1 MKSSLLTT
9 HLLGMAFVANS
20 FSTHLM
26 LIASVHNPS
35 STLLRSTP
43 NFGDWTNDDFLDS
56 LSGGNDENN
65 AEDYKNHPS
74 QKQQQAPENNLTDEE
89 ITEMA
94 VRAAQFYNTD
104 APIEEVYGVKRK
116 GPPRKQ
122 EE

>member
-1 MKSSLLTT
+1 MKSSSLPTTLL
-9 HLLGMAFVANS
+9 LAMAFVATS
-20 FSTHLM
+20 FSTHLI
-26 LIASVHNPS
+26 LPIRNIPS
-35 STLLRSTP
+35 AFLRSTP

-56 LSGGNDENN
+56 LSSGNDEND
-65 AEDYKNHPS
+65 AEDDNYPP
-74 QKQQQAPENNLTDEE
+74 QKQQQTQENDLTDEE

-94 VRAAQFYNTD
+94 LRAAQFYNTD